1 MTTARSAVSREGTQA
16 TKHDLLRNLLQ
27 EQSLGQMFP
36 KALCAAPAVPSSPKF
51 VKLSQLYRRDIEED
65 VLRDGPLCFP
75 LPGRQ
80 PGLAGR
86 SCLAADSSGRGAA
99 RLPARP
105 QC

>member
-1 MTTARSAVSREGTQA
+1 MTARSAVSREGTQA

-27 EQSLGQMFP
+27 EQGKMFP

-51 VKLSQLYRRDIEED
+51 VNF
-65 VLRDGPLCFP
+65 LRDGPLCFP

-105 QC
+105 QF